1 MIDSYEWENAGILG
15 CRHFPYSFSVLGFR
29 HAVPEMIGLWKMYT
43 GLFEGRIKIR
53 SKSRKIE
60 NGGCAK
66 YIKNTRIFKKYLK
79 KIHIIL

>member
-1 MIDSYEWENAGILG
+1 
-15 CRHFPYSFSVLGFR
+15 
-29 HAVPEMIGLWKMYT
+29 MYT

-66 YIKNTRIFKKYLK
+66 YIKK
-79 KIHIIL
+79 